1 MGHVDH
7 GKTTLL
13 DAIRGTNVQAGETG
27 GITQNTSAYQIE
39 YKGHKI
45 TFLDTPGHEAFSSM
59 RSRGAKV
66 TDIVL
71 LVVAVDDGVQPQTKE
86 SIKFALEEKVP
97 ILIAVNKIDMP
108 GKKSQKIKQELTTA
122 GLVLEEYGG
131 DVMLA
136 EVSALKRTGID
147 ELLDR
152 VLLIAEMQE
161 FKKDEVIGMKG
172 RLFVLESK
180 LSQSQGAV
188 ALCLVKGGEIDKNNY
203 VVCDGEVKR
212 IRTLLDHNQKNVE
225 VAVQGDPVW
234 IIGSDKVLPTGKILE
249 VYATEKEGQKAVKR
263 INEKADEPSI
273 IEAITST
280 PEIPS
285 IPEIENNLELL
296 SQMITTSRKTEE
308 IKFLNVI
315 VKADT
320 QGTLEAVIESL
331 KDLNDDFVQV
341 KIILQGTGKITEK
354 DILAAKNSK
363 GIVIGFQVE
372 MDRHTE
378 VIARKEKVLVRV
390 YQIIYDLI
398 DELGEAMNSLI
409 EPEFNDVEVSRAKVK
424 KVFVLTN
431 KKIVAGCLA
440 IKGNIVRGYKVHLE
454 RAGEKIG
461 ESKIVSLRKLK
472 EEVKEITKGQECG
485 ILLEPSLD
493 VQEDDEIVCV
503 KTERV

>member
-13 DAIRGTNVQAGETG
+13 DAIRGTNVQGSETG
-27 GITQNTSAYQIE
+27 GITQNTRAHQIE
-39 YKGHKI
+39 YKGNKI

-97 ILIAVNKIDMP
+97 MIVAVNKIDMP

-131 DVMLA
+131 EVMLV
-136 EVSALKRTGID
+136 EVSALKKTGID

-152 VLLIAEMQE
+152 ILLIAEMQE
-161 FKKDEVIGMKG
+161 FKKDEIIGMKG
-172 RLFVLESK
+172 RLYVLESK

-188 ALCLVKGGEIDKNNY
+188 ALCLVKGGKIDQNDY
-203 VVCDGEVKR
+203 IVCDGEVKK
-212 IRTLLDHNQKNVE
+212 IRTLLDHNQKNIT
-225 VAVQGDPVW
+225 VAEQGDPVW

-249 VYATEKEGQKAVKR
+249 VYETEKEAQKAIKR
-263 INEKADEPSI
+263 INQKADEPSI
-273 IEAITST
+273 VEAIAAT
-280 PEIPS
+280 PAA
-285 IPEIENNLELL
+285 PEIENNLELL

-341 KIILQGTGKITEK
+341 KIILSGTGKITEK

-409 EPEFNDVEVSRAKVK
+409 EPEFKDVEVSRAKVK
-424 KVFVLTN
+424 KVFILTN

-461 ESKIVSLRKLK
+461 ESKIVSLKKLK

-493 VQEDDEIVCV
+493 VQEDDEIICV